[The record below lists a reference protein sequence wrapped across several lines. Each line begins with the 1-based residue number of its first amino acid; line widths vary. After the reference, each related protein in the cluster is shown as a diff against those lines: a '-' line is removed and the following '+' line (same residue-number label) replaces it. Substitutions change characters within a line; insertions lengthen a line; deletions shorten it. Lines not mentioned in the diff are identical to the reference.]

1 MYTSVIDL
9 PYSAGLMSQSFWFQE
24 FRQILR
30 LWADGNDDESL
41 KAMCGEQNFFG
52 TVNAYRAKRMCGY
65 LIRRKNALD
74 EEMINLFLHGDM
86 PTQKVINLVAVVR
99 GDHLFFDFIN
109 EVYREKA
116 LLGMLE
122 LTYADVNAFF
132 TRKASESSIVSDW
145 NESTIK
151 HLRSS
156 YLDFMGGA
164 NLLSGSK
171 GNRLITTPVIEM
183 ALERKLLKDGDE
195 SILKAIG
202 GMR

>member
-1 MYTSVIDL
+1 MNGNVIDL

-30 LWADGNDDESL
+30 LWADGNDDETL
-41 KAMCGEQNFFG
+41 KAMCSDQSYFG
-52 TVNAYRAKRMCGY
+52 AVNAYRAKRMCGY
-65 LIRRKNALD
+65 LLKRKSTLD
-74 EEMINLFLHGDM
+74 DDMIDLFLHTDM
-86 PTQKVINLVAVVR
+86 PTQKLINLIAVVR
-99 GDHLFFDFIN
+99 GDHLFFDFLN

-116 LLGMLE
+116 LLGTLE

-132 TRKASESSIVSDW
+132 TRKSSESDIVSGW
-145 NESTIK
+145 NDGTIK

-171 GNRLITTPVIEM
+171 GNRQITTPVIEM

>member
-1 MYTSVIDL
+1 MYKSVIEL

-30 LWADGNDDESL
+30 LWADGNDDEAL
-41 KAMCGEQNFFG
+41 KDICGVQSFFG

-65 LIRRKNALD
+65 LMKRKNALD
-74 EEMINLFLHGDM
+74 EDMINLFLHADM
-86 PTQKVINLVAVVR
+86 PTQKLINLVAVVR
-99 GDHLFFDFIN
+99 GDHLFFDFLN

-132 TRKASESSIVSDW
+132 TRKGSESSVVTAW
-145 NESTIK
+145 NDSTIK
-151 HLRSS
+151 HLRST
-156 YLDFMGGA
+156 YLDFMGEA

-171 GNRLITTPVIEM
+171 DNRNITTPVIEM
-183 ALERKLLKDGDE
+183 TLERKLLKDGDE

>member
-1 MYTSVIDL
+1 MYRNVIDL

-41 KAMCGEQNFFG
+41 KAMCGEQSFFG

-65 LIRRKNALD
+65 LIRRKSNLD
-74 EEMINLFLHGDM
+74 EEMIDLFLRADM
-86 PTQKVINLVAVVR
+86 PTQKIINLIAVVR
-99 GDHLFFDFIN
+99 GDHLFFDFLN

-116 LLGMLE
+116 LLGLPE

-132 TRKASESSIVSDW
+132 TRKGSESSDVGSW
-145 NESTIK
+145 NDSTIK
-151 HLRSS
+151 HLRST
-156 YLDFMGGA
+156 YLNFMGGA

-171 GNRLITTPVIEM
+171 DNRNITTPVIEM
-183 ALERKLLKDGDE
+183 TLERKLLKDGDE

>member
-1 MYTSVIDL
+1 MRRCVIDL

-41 KAMCGEQNFFG
+41 KNMCSEQSFFG

-65 LIRRKNALD
+65 LLRRKNNLD
-74 EEMINLFLHGDM
+74 EEMVDLFLHADM
-86 PTQKVINLVAVVR
+86 TTQKLINLVAITR
-99 GDHLFFDFIN
+99 GDHLFFDFLN

-122 LTYADVNAFF
+122 LNYADVNAFF
-132 TRKASESSIVSDW
+132 TRKGSESSIVNGW
-145 NESTIK
+145 NDSTVK

-156 YLDFMGGA
+156 YLDFMGSA
-164 NLLSGSK
+164 NLLSGTK
-171 GNRLITTPVIEM
+171 DNRHITTPVIEM
-183 ALERKLLKDGDE
+183 ALERKLLNDGDD

-202 GMR
+202 GRR